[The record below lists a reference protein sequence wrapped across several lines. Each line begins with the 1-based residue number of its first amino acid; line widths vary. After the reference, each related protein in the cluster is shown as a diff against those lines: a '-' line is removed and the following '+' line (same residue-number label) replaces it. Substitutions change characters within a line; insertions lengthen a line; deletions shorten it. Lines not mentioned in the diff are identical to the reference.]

1 MKTRIALLLALVA
14 VALAGCG
21 SHYRE
26 AGPPNASTPSINE
39 PRNRIGSGFTTNESA
54 RLESFDLRAQT
65 FHTLQKSDP
74 LAGEGID
81 PMSNRLYNQ
90 GGLRGDG
97 FRSSKPLLLPANTK
111 ELLVV
116 EKPEP
121 EGKPLPRT
129 IPIPKGGEL
138 HAKLAEKAVPLP
150 LKHTDV
156 KAQVT
161 VYVGAV
167 TVTQQYHNPY
177 DGKIEA
183 VYVFPLPDDAAVRD
197 FVMQI
202 GERQIRGIVRE
213 REEAQKIYQE
223 ARAQGYVASLLT
235 QDRPNIFTQ
244 SVANIEPGKQ
254 IDIKITYFH
263 TLRYAD
269 GVFEFAF
276 PMVVGPRYNPAGF
289 QGGVGAVPAGAGG
302 SSGQKTEVQVLR
314 PEEISAHDIALEV
327 EVDARVAIDE
337 VKSPSHVIVVD
348 RPNPMQAKVT
358 LSPHDRIPN
367 KDFVLRYRA
376 PGQKIRAALATH
388 KDETGGYF
396 TLMLHPPEK
405 LADIPRTAREMIFV
419 IDCSGSMS
427 GQPLDAA
434 KRAMERCLKRLAPED
449 TFTVIRFGSHA
460 SHFSPTPLAAT
471 PENVRAGLRFVE
483 GLAAN
488 GGTEMIPAVQTAL
501 ATPSEAGRYRIV
513 SFMTDGF
520 VGNDREV
527 IGEVR
532 RRLGSARLFS
542 FGVGSAPNR
551 YLIEGM
557 ARAGRAVAAYV
568 LLDESSER
576 AAGELYERIERP
588 ALTDLRIDWGRM
600 DVADVHP
607 NPLPDLYVGRPV
619 VLTGRFKGSGP
630 AEVRITG
637 KIGGKPH
644 ESAIAVNLDQPG
656 LRHKAL
662 AAVWARGKIASL
674 YDAASWANDPLEL
687 TGEIKT
693 VALRYGLMSDWT
705 AFIAVDST
713 AKTAGDH
720 GTTVVQPV
728 PVPKGVRYDTTVN
741 EKK

>member
-1 MKTRIALLLALVA
+1 MKTRHALLLALVA
-14 VALAGCG
+14 VTVYGCSFHEG
-21 SHYRE
+21 RS
-26 AGPPNASTPSINE
+26 GPHNSTLP
-39 PRNRIGSGFTTNESA
+39 PLNRFRSY
-54 RLESFDLRAQT
+54 DLRSQS
-65 FHTLQKSDP
+65 FHTLALVPGLDRFT
-74 LAGEGID
+74 LAGIPTVGD
-81 PMSNRLYNQ
+81 ASRL
-90 GGLRGDG
+90 
-97 FRSSKPLLLPANTK
+97 
-111 ELLVV
+111 ELLVIEEEKKRSDIDAPRV
-116 EKPEP
+116 EP
-121 EGKPLPRT
+121 PR
-129 IPIPKGGEL
+129 GGEL
-138 HAKLAEKAVPLP
+138 RAKVAEKTVPLP

-167 TVTQQYHNPY
+167 TVTQKYHNPY

-213 REEAQKIYQE
+213 REEAQKIYHE

-244 SVANIEPGKQ
+244 AVANIEPGKE
-254 IDIKITYFH
+254 IDIRITYFH

-269 GVFEFAF
+269 GVFEFVF

-289 QGGVGAVPAGAGG
+289 ADGVGAVPAGAPG
-302 SSGQKTEVQVLR
+302 SSGQKTEVQYLR

-327 EVDARVAIDE
+327 LVDAGVAIDE
-337 VKSPSHVIVVD
+337 VKSPSHAIAVE

-367 KDFVLRYRA
+367 KDFILRYRA
-376 PGQKIRAALATH
+376 PGRTIRSALATH
-388 KDETGGYF
+388 QDETGGYF
-396 TLMLHPPEK
+396 TLMVHPPEK
-405 LADIPRTAREMIFV
+405 LADVPRTPREMIFV

-434 KRAMERCLKRLAPED
+434 RRAMERCLQRLAPED

-460 SHFSPTPLAAT
+460 SHFSPVPLAAT

-483 GLAAN
+483 SLQAN
-488 GGTEMIPAVQTAL
+488 GGTEMIPAVRLAL
-501 ATPSEAGRYRIV
+501 STPNEAGRYRIV

-527 IGEVR
+527 IAEVR
-532 RRLGSARLFS
+532 RRLGPARLFS

-576 AAGELYERIERP
+576 AASELYERVERP
-588 ALTDLRIDWGRM
+588 AFTDLRIDWGGM
-600 DVADVHP
+600 EVADVHP

-619 VLTGRFKGSGP
+619 VLTGRFKGSGR
-630 AEVRITG
+630 AEVRISG

-644 ESAIAVNLDQPG
+644 ESTLAVDLDQPD

-662 AAVWARGKIASL
+662 GAVWARGKIASL
-674 YDAASWANDPLEL
+674 YDAATWAPDPREL
-687 TGEIKT
+687 TGEIKA
-693 VALRYGLMSDWT
+693 VALKYGLMSDWT
-705 AFIAVDST
+705 SFVAVDST

-728 PVPKGVRYDTTVN
+728 PVPKGVRYDTTVG